1 MPVSLWFLR
10 FINKMFCCKTQSL
23 SYLVMLLHHTCI
35 NLIVL
40 FFQHRAPI
48 VVFIKIR
55 HSKSTNP
62 TISRALVKKRGQT
75 SRHNDFYYLHNFVT
89 SKWWISINQ
98 ALDKLYKASMA
109 KHEQYGQRTYLVG
122 VVFVIES
129 TKVYEFSTKC
139 LIRVISNFQMAWDRL
154 CNFPF
159 IGRTLT
165 IQMTLNNNFLCNV
178 LLIIQKP

>member
-10 FINKMFCCKTQSL
+10 FINKMFCCKTQFL
-23 SYLVMLLHHTCI
+23 SYLVMLHKPLHTCI

-40 FFQHRAPI
+40 FFQHRAPN

-62 TISRALVKKRGQT
+62 TISRALVKKRGQA
-75 SRHNDFYYLHNFVT
+75 SGHNDFYYLHNFVT

-98 ALDKLYKASMA
+98 ALDKLYKVSMA
-109 KHEQYGQRTYLVG
+109 KHEEYGQRTYLVG

-139 LIRVISNFQMAWDRL
+139 LMGV
-154 CNFPF
+154 
-159 IGRTLT
+159 
-165 IQMTLNNNFLCNV
+165 
-178 LLIIQKP
+178 